1 MLSIQSTLYLFVAML
16 AMTTAFKSI
25 PRTFI
30 GKDTIPVRAATLKLN
45 AWGLQ
50 KLGQS
55 VISINNTVTV
65 NADPANVFFGR
76 RNVVSTGND
85 ERLSSGTESVVEVN
99 REQHYQSL
107 SNIDKS
113 FRQQTLLMGLS
124 SPKLSNV
131 EKLGRIELAS
141 SVENLLPSALMKQSI
156 VQSVDMH
163 SGGLMNA
170 WQFDLE

>member
-1 MLSIQSTLYLFVAML
+1 M
-16 AMTTAFKSI
+16 
-25 PRTFI
+25 
-30 GKDTIPVRAATLKLN
+30 
-45 AWGLQ
+45 
-50 KLGQS
+50 
-55 VISINNTVTV
+55 
-65 NADPANVFFGR
+65 
-76 RNVVSTGND
+76 
-85 ERLSSGTESVVEVN
+85 SSGTESVVEVN